1 VLQSLSWI
9 SLDRVA
15 GQAESYFYLNGTY
28 PEDADQLAVGFQ
40 GHGTLDPWGRSYRLV
55 TRGGKLLVT
64 GSDGSGQPIQ
74 NLILTRY
81 LAWEAGDERV
91 EHSAGPGVVLIP

>member
-1 VLQSLSWI
+1 MLQSLSWI

-15 GQAESYFYLNGTY
+15 RQSEAFFYLNGTY
-28 PEDADQLAVGFQ
+28 PEDADQLAAGYQ
-40 GHGTLDPWGRSYRLV
+40 GEVPLDPWGRSYRLV

-64 GSDGSGQPIQ
+64 GSDGRGQPIQ

-91 EHSAGPGVVLIP
+91 EWSAGPGVVLIP